1 VSPSLLFARLST
13 KNKTGLRVLTH
24 AGLRW
29 PVRQGVCNAPRRLGG
44 ADAAAMCVCQLMG
57 RKVTDM
63 LASGKYDKSE
73 MLPTLRTYEANL
85 HERVTQV

>member
-1 VSPSLLFARLST
+1 
-13 KNKTGLRVLTH
+13 
-24 AGLRW
+24 
-29 PVRQGVCNAPRRLGG
+29 
-44 ADAAAMCVCQLMG
+44 MG

-85 HERVTQV
+85 HERVTQVDRGVFKWGALIGTKPGN

>member
-1 VSPSLLFARLST
+1 MHLV
-13 KNKTGLRVLTH
+13 RVRKANEELD
-24 AGLRW
+24 R
-29 PVRQGVCNAPRRLGG
+29 
-44 ADAAAMCVCQLMG
+44 QLMG

-85 HERVTQV
+85 HERVTQVDRGVFKWGALIGTKPGN

>member
-1 VSPSLLFARLST
+1 MDR
-13 KNKTGLRVLTH
+13 
-24 AGLRW
+24 
-29 PVRQGVCNAPRRLGG
+29 
-44 ADAAAMCVCQLMG
+44 QLMG

-85 HERVTQV
+85 HERVTQVDRGVFKWGALIGTKPGN